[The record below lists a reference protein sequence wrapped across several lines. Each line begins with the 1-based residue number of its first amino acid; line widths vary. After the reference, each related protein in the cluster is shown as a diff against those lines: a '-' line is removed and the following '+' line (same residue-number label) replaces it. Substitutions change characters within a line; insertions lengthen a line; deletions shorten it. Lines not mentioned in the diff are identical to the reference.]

1 MLQPPRQSCSNA
13 TGIVIVVAALMTVG
27 MVMVASAGARVD
39 RAIVGWRFWETAFGR
54 QAIFTI
60 VGFIV
65 LLIVSNGGHR
75 YFVWRVGRTWQP
87 AAALYALTALCL
99 AAALFPGVGTA
110 RKGARRWLSVGPAE
124 LGLSFQPSELAKLGL
139 VIFLAAFLAGRWR
152 DVRSFRRG
160 TLPACGLVG
169 LFVALVGI
177 EDFGTAALLGGVGAA
192 MLLVGGVRRSHLAML
207 GLPGIAAMGY
217 LIYREPY
224 RMERLTTF
232 LDIWKDPRGAGY
244 HPIQS
249 LVTIASGGLTGRGL
263 GAGVQKYGY
272 LPEARS
278 DFIFSVICEEAGLL
292 GAAVVI
298 GLFVVLLWLGWR
310 AVTSEVSPF
319 ARLLAFGVTTLI
331 TLQAVINIAVV
342 TVCAPTKGISLPFV
356 SAGGSGVIF
365 LGFAAG
371 LLVSAARESEEE
383 WSPADQPLPELED
396 VVTT

>member
-1 MLQPPRQSCSNA
+1 MSQRVRQSCSTA
-13 TGIVIVVAALMTVG
+13 TGMVIVVAALMTLG

-39 RAIVGWRFWETAFGR
+39 RPIVGWRFWQSAFGR
-54 QAIFTI
+54 QAVFTI
-60 VGFIV
+60 LGFVV
-65 LLIVSNGGHR
+65 LLIVSHGGHR
-75 YFVWRVGRTWQP
+75 LFAWRSGRWWQP
-87 AAALYALTALCL
+87 SALLYALTTGCL
-99 AAALFPGVGTA
+99 VAALLPGVGTA

-124 LGLSFQPSELAKLGL
+124 WGLSFQPSELAKLGL
-139 VIFLAAFLAGRWR
+139 VVLLAAYLAGHWR
-152 DVRSFRRG
+152 QVRSFWRG
-160 TLPACGLVG
+160 TLPACGMVG
-169 LFVALVGI
+169 IFVALVGI
-177 EDFGTAALLGGVGAA
+177 EDFGTAALLGGVGAGI
-192 MLLVGGVRRSHLAML
+192 LLVGGVRRSHLALL
-207 GLPGIAAMGY
+207 GLPAAAAMGY
-217 LIYREPY
+217 LVYREPY

-232 LDIWKDPRGAGY
+232 LNIWRDPQGAGY

-298 GLFVVLLWLGWR
+298 GLFMVLLWLGWR
-310 AVTSEVSPF
+310 AVNSDVSPF

-371 LLVSAARESEEE
+371 LLVSAAREAEED
-383 WSPADQPLPELED
+383 WAIADEPPTGLEG
-396 VVTT
+396 VVTL